1 MVKRDVYT
9 HGHQPAAVN
18 QHAKRTAESCAQF
31 VRSVVEPGSQIL
43 DVGCGPASITVGLA
57 KWAAAGSVTAIDVGE
72 EIVVVPSLELK
83 IPKNLDVLPEPTHGD

>member
-1 MVKRDVYT
+1 MIKRDVYT

-31 VRSVVEPGSQIL
+31 IRPIILPKSEIL

-57 KWAAAGSVTAIDVGE
+57 EWAADGLVTVIEVGQIFLQIAQSVQQVI
-72 EIVVVPSLELK
+72 
-83 IPKNLDVLPEPTHGD
+83 

>member
-18 QHAKRTAESCAQF
+18 QHAKRTAAVCAQF
-31 VRSVVEPGSQIL
+31 VRPFISPQSEIL

-57 KWAAAGSVTAIDVGE
+57 EWLVEGSVIGIDVGE
-72 EIVVVPSLELK
+72 EILQTCLLYTSDAADE
-83 IPKNLDVLPEPTHGD
+83 